1 MTVKT
6 LCRLEN
12 SKELLSSVTRS
23 VEFDARMSED
33 GQPGGSFPVPWS
45 RHNPHFLSSGLPP
58 HHLLTPKVALEK
70 GLLSRGA

>member
-33 GQPGGSFPVPWS
+33 GQPGGSFPVP
-45 RHNPHFLSSGLPP
+45 
-58 HHLLTPKVALEK
+58 
-70 GLLSRGA
+70 